1 MSRFQKDPDIQVF
14 VGQIQVAG
22 LGLTLVAAS
31 TLIFYSL
38 DYSMS
43 NFEQAKA
50 RIHRVGQREN
60 CTYIYLAAKGTVDMK
75 VLEALRNKADL
86 ARTLVDNYRRG
97 LNPFH

>member
-1 MSRFQKDPDIQVF
+1 VSRFQKDPDIQVF